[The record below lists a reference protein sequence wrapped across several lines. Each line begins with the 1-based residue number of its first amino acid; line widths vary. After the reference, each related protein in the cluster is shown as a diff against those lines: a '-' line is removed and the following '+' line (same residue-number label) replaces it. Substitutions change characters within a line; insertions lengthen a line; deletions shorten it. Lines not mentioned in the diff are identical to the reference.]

1 MNISANQWIVQGI
14 PGVIIIGNGPGE
26 MPKFERDRPFI
37 RFNLSD
43 DIPLSPMEVRVS
55 NRRAAKLSSVP
66 PVFQVQS
73 QWMKDTERERLQ
85 YLLAK
90 QVFKLGTELGC
101 LPSTGLATVH
111 ACIELGLSVQVFRMP
126 LRPAL
131 FRAPEL
137 APRQPLAAAFHNWLG
152 EQRVAWRLIASQGD
166 QLSWLDMV
174 AKHCAIAGETEGRM
188 DPYPRIFEWMQIA
201 SMGGPDSVDPA
212 NLVELAIPS
221 KFDWEGYAKHE
232 CLQQLEPFFYLDR
245 TKQKT
250 PNWWLYSNALSIT
263 IDTLLG
269 RLTQAQRFLHTKQAA
284 S

>member
-14 PGVIIIGNGPGE
+14 PGVIIIGNGPSE

-245 TKQKT
+245 TKQMT

>member
-1 MNISANQWIVQGI
+1 
-14 PGVIIIGNGPGE
+14 
-26 MPKFERDRPFI
+26 
-37 RFNLSD
+37 
-43 DIPLSPMEVRVS
+43 
-55 NRRAAKLSSVP
+55 
-66 PVFQVQS
+66 
-73 QWMKDTERERLQ
+73 MKDTERERLQ

-126 LRPAL
+126 LRSAL
-131 FRAPEL
+131 FRDPEL
-137 APRQPLAAAFHNWLG
+137 APRQPLAAAFHNWSG

-245 TKQKT
+245 TKQMT

>member
-1 MNISANQWIVQGI
+1 MNIPANQWIVQGAA
-14 PGVIIIGNGPGE
+14 GVIVIGNGPSK

-55 NRRAAKLSSVP
+55 NRRVAELSGEP
-66 PVFQVQS
+66 AVFQVQS
-73 QWMKDTERERLQ
+73 QWMKDAERERLQ
-85 YLLAK
+85 HLLTK
-90 QVFKLGTELGC
+90 QASKLGTELRC

-126 LRPAL
+126 LRAAL
-131 FRAPEL
+131 FRASEL

-152 EQRVAWRLIASQGD
+152 EQRMAWRLIASQGE

-174 AKHCAIAGETEGRM
+174 AKRCAIAGETEGWL
-188 DPYPRIFEWMQIA
+188 DPYPRIFEWMQHA
-201 SMGGPDSVDPA
+201 SVGGPDSVDPA
-212 NLVELAIPS
+212 KLVELAISS
-221 KFDWEGYAKHE
+221 KFDWEGCAKHE
-232 CLQQLEPFFYLDR
+232 RLHQLEPFFYLDR

-250 PNWWLYSNALSIT
+250 PNWWLYSNTLSIT

-269 RLTQAQRFLHTKQAA
+269 RLTQAQRFLHTTQAA